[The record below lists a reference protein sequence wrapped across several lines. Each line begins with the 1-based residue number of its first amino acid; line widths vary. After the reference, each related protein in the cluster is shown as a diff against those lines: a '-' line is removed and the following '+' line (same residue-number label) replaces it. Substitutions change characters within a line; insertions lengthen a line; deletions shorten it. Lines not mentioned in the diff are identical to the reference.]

1 MPTLRWR
8 SPHPPPDEVVVM
20 ATELDAPDRRSLV
33 ALLRPVRAITRQL
46 RRSDGLVRYQLSVD
60 IRARRM
66 TTMSAW
72 ISDDAL
78 DAFVVAEPHRSV
90 MRAQRSRVTSTR
102 FVRRRMPSSMK
113 LDATSVLAIDRAGAG
128 SAALTP

>member
-1 MPTLRWR
+1 
-8 SPHPPPDEVVVM
+8 M